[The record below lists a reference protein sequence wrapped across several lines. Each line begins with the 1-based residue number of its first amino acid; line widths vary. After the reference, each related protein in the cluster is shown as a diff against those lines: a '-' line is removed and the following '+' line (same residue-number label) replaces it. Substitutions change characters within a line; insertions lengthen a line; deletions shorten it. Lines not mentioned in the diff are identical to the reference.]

1 MMSSSSS
8 ANPENYLSMSF
19 HHKEILKIA
28 EWFYDELLKTAVN
41 DTIYPPSPSS
51 YVDQRH

>member
-28 EWFYDELLKTAVN
+28 DVVYDNLLKVVVN
-41 DTIYPPSPSS
+41 DTIYPLA
-51 YVDQRH
+51 H

>member
-1 MMSSSSS
+1 MMSSSSSS

-28 EWFYDELLKTAVN
+28 DGVYDNLLKVVVN
-41 DTIYPPSPSS
+41 DTIYPH
-51 YVDQRH
+51 VH